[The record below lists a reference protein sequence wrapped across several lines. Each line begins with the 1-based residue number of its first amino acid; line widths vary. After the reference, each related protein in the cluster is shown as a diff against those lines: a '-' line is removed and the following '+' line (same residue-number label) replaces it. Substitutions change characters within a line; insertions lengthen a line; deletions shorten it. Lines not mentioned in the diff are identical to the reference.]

1 MSRMMV
7 SAVVTFSF
15 FAASLVRADEPAPAG
30 KNIPDLATLEKQFEE
45 TMSGSRLI
53 GYFTTKGEDTKG
65 LKEEKYTITKVKKLK
80 GDYWLFQAR
89 IQYGG
94 KDATLPL
101 PLEVKWAG
109 DTAVITLTDVPIPG
123 FGTFTSRVLI
133 YRGQYAGTWDGGDHG
148 GHLFGRI
155 EKISEEVK

>member
-1 MSRMMV
+1 MSRLMV
-7 SAVVTFSF
+7 SAAAVFSLLIG
-15 FAASLVRADEPAPAG
+15 SVVRAEEPDPA
-30 KNIPDLATLEKQFEE
+30 KKAVPDRATLEKQFEE
-45 TMSGSRLI
+45 TMSGCRLV
-53 GYFTTKGEDTKG
+53 GFFTTKGEETKG
-65 LKEEKYTITKVKKLK
+65 LKEEKYTITKVKKLQN
-80 GDYWLFQAR
+80 DYWLFQAR

-155 EKISEEVK
+155 EKIEEEK